1 MDTDA
6 QGRLLERLL
15 DLRERRTTAL
25 AESVRRQPATSYTDP
40 ARLRD
45 EYRTLF
51 RGHPLVVGLS
61 CDLRRCGEY
70 RAVEVAGVPVVLVR
84 SEDGTVRAFLNS
96 CRHRGSRIVEGSGMA
111 ERVFRCPYHA
121 WCYDIEG
128 RLLGQPMAR
137 GAFDEI
143 PTDELGLVPLPVTEA
158 GGLILLRPR
167 ADAGPID
174 GPAHLGELTAEF
186 AAHGFEDFTL
196 FAERTLEL
204 RTNWKQP
211 YETFLESYHVF
222 SLHRDTISKEIL
234 SKPMLADF
242 FGPHG
247 RGVLLGRKTE
257 KLIRENGDRYTLR
270 NTGNIVYWLFP
281 NAVLSMPMTG
291 HAELWLTY
299 PDPEIPGR
307 CTVVLRFY
315 VPAPAAT
322 EERTPFWE
330 RMLDYTTRI
339 VMEEDFPQ
347 QERIFQGLASGSH
360 PGPVFG
366 RNEPAL
372 IHFHRSIDAALS

>member
-1 MDTDA
+1 MDIDV
-6 QGRLLERLL
+6 QGRLLERLR
-15 DLRERRTTAL
+15 DLREQRSTAL
-25 AESVRRQPATSYTDP
+25 ADTVRRQPASSYTDP
-40 ARLRD
+40 ARLRA

-61 CDLRRCGEY
+61 GDLRHCGEY
-70 RAVEVAGVPVVLVR
+70 RALEVAGVPVLLVR
-84 SEDGTVRAFLNS
+84 GEDGTVRAFLNS
-96 CRHRGSRIVEGSGMA
+96 CRHRGSPIVQGTGMA
-111 ERVFRCPYHA
+111 ERILKCPYHA
-121 WCYDIEG
+121 WCYDVEG

-137 GAFDEI
+137 GAFDEV
-143 PTDELGLVPLPVTEA
+143 PSEELGLVPLPVAET

-167 ADAGPID
+167 TDAGPID
-174 GPAHLGELTAEF
+174 GPAHLGELTEELA
-186 AAHGFEDFTL
+186 GYGLEDFTL

-204 RTNWKQP
+204 RASWKQP

-222 SLHRDTISKEIL
+222 SLHRETISREIL
-234 SKPMLADF
+234 STPMLADF

-257 KLIRENGDRYTLR
+257 RLIREDGDRYSLR
-270 NTGNIVYWLFP
+270 NTGNIIYWLFP
-281 NAVLSMPMTG
+281 NVVLSLPMTG

-299 PDPEIPGR
+299 PDPDTPGR
-307 CTVVLRFY
+307 CTTTLRFY
-315 VPAPAAT
+315 VPDAMAT
-322 EERTPFWE
+322 EERRPFWE

-339 VMEEDFPQ
+339 VAEEDFPQ

-372 IHFHRSIDAALS
+372 IHFHRSIDEALS